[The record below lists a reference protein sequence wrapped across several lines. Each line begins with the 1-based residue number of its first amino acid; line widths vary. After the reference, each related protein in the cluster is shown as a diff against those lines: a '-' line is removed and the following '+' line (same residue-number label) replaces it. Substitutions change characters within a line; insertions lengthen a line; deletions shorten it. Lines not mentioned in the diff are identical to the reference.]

1 METFTP
7 LWWHWCTVG
16 LVLVAL
22 EMFLPGVFL
31 LWIGA
36 GALATG
42 VITGI
47 FGIQSWEIQCLVF
60 VPLAFASLYLGRRF
74 IRKAAPAEDSTLNR
88 RLSSYIGRR
97 AEVTQAIVHGTG
109 RIRLGDTVWIARGED
124 CPAGT
129 MVTVTGVSGSELLVA
144 PIDQKPS
151 DPVLEPHDKQ

>member
-7 LWWHWCTVG
+7 LWWHWCTLG

-22 EMFLPGVFL
+22 EMVMPGVFL

-36 GALATG
+36 GAMATG
-42 VITGI
+42 AVVGVLGI
-47 FGIQSWEIQCLVF
+47 HSWEIQCLVF
-60 VPLAFASLYLGRRF
+60 VALAFASLFLGRRF

-88 RLSSYIGRR
+88 RLTSYIGRR
-97 AEVTQAIVHGTG
+97 AEVTQAIVHGAG
-109 RIRLGDTVWIARGED
+109 RIRLGDTVWIAKGED

-144 PIDQKPS
+144 PVAPDNPQPS
-151 DPVLEPHDKQ
+151 LEPHDK